1 MREYIVKAGDTLSK
15 IAERLLGSPGRW
27 RLLAEAN
34 ELTDPNRIQI
44 GQKLTIPSL
53 EPAKAPVV
61 LNPSDPPPSGDL
73 RDVIFSVEGK
83 KVFALLANTDE
94 RIYIGIRHK
103 AGLYRIGRI
112 RPEEALE
119 RAGAELA
126 RLQLSGSERRV
137 LEATAEN
144 EGALDAIN
152 TWDNSFLSF
161 GMFQWTA
168 GPADNEG
175 ELPALLAV
183 IRTHYPVEFEHYW
196 GRFGLGLEDVNG
208 PTGWFT
214 LNGIRLV
221 SADQKQALREFV
233 WSLRFIRAG
242 EDSKIQAAQ
251 LLHAVSRLDTF
262 YFERQDRLGGFAL
275 SELITSEYGVALLLD
290 NHVNRPGYLV
300 GTIER
305 ALELQGRTPSQ
316 LAAAGDESAFLRD
329 YLSIRKDFG
338 GTRAM
343 TDSDRRAEVTRGYV
357 TEGLLSD
364 RRGTFES
371 NRALRAA

>member
-1 MREYIVKAGDTLSK
+1 MREYTVKAGDTLSK
-15 IAERLLGSPGRW
+15 IAERLLGAAGRW

-53 EPAKAPVV
+53 EPAQAPVV

-103 AGLYRIGRI
+103 AGLYRSGRI

-126 RLQLSGSERRV
+126 RLQLSSSERRV

-168 GPADNEG
+168 GAGDGQG
-175 ELPALLAV
+175 ELPALLEL
-183 IRTHYPVEFEHYW
+183 IHEHYPVEFDHYW
-196 GRFGLGLEDVNG
+196 GRFGLGVEAVNG

-214 LNGIRLV
+214 LNGIRLT
-221 SADQKQALREFV
+221 APDQKEVLRDFV

-242 EDSKIQAAQ
+242 EDAKIQAAQ
-251 LLHAVSRLDTF
+251 LLHAISRLDTF
-262 YFERQDRLGGFAL
+262 YFARQSRLGGFAL

-300 GTIER
+300 GTLER
-305 ALELQGRTPSQ
+305 ALKRQGRTASQ
-316 LAAAGDESAFLRD
+316 LAAAGDEAGFLRE
-329 YLSIRKDFG
+329 YLRVRKEFG

-343 TDSDRRAEVTRGYV
+343 TDSDRRAEVTRSYV
-357 TEGLLSD
+357 NDGLLSD

-371 NRALRAA
+371 NRTLRSA

>member
-34 ELTDPNRIQI
+34 ALTDPNKIQV

-53 EPAKAPVV
+53 EPAQAPVV
-61 LNPSDPPPSGDL
+61 LNPSDPPPVGDL
-73 RDVIFSVEGK
+73 RDVIFSVEGS

-94 RIYIGIRHK
+94 RIYLGIRHK
-103 AGLYRIGRI
+103 EGLYRIGRI
-112 RPEEALE
+112 RPEEALS
-119 RAGAELA
+119 RAGVELA
-126 RLQLSGSERRV
+126 RLQLSLSERRV

-152 TWDNSFLSF
+152 TWDNSFMSF

-168 GPADNEG
+168 GQADTEG

-183 IRTHYPVEFEHYW
+183 VQQQYPVEFEHYW
-196 GRFGLGLEDVNG
+196 GRFGLGLEDVG
-208 PTGWFT
+208 AATGWLT
-214 LNGIRLV
+214 INGLRLV
-221 SADQKQALREFV
+221 SKTDKTPLREFA
-233 WSLRFIRAG
+233 WALRFIRAG
-242 EDSKIQAAQ
+242 EDAKIQAAQ
-251 LLHAVSRLDTF
+251 LLHAIARVDQF
-262 YFERQDRLGGFAL
+262 YFQRQERLGGLPL
-275 SELITSEYGVALLLD
+275 SQLITSEYGVALLLD

-305 ALELQGRTPSQ
+305 ALERQGRTASQ
-316 LAAAGDESAFLRD
+316 LAAAGDETGFLRE
-329 YLSIRKDFG
+329 YLRVRAEFG

-343 TDSDRRAEVTRGYV
+343 TDSDRRAEVTRRYV
-357 TEGLLSD
+357 NDGLLSD
-364 RRGTFES
+364 RRGAFES
-371 NRALRAA
+371 NRDLRAV